1 MSKKID
7 VEQLLEKVS
16 ESKRDEYRKKLDKYQ
31 ENIVKCKELEK
42 AYKTKHEEVRN
53 MNELFKTLSEAMLKK
68 FQFDVDIVSFYITLF
83 EQLNSDVI
91 KQLDIDALKKEQ
103 KDWQDNL
110 TKTMESITD
119 IYKKIDDQTLA
130 KIKLDRN
137 TISQLEGFSKLDP
150 HQETDQETL
159 DRLTN

>member
-7 VEQLLEKVS
+7 VEQLLENVS

-53 MNELFKTLSEAMLKK
+53 MNELFKTLSDAMLKK

-83 EQLNSDVI
+83 EQLNSDDLP
-91 KQLDIDALKKEQ
+91 LDIDALKKEQ
-103 KDWQDNL
+103 KEWQDNL
-110 TKTMESITD
+110 TKTMQFITD
-119 IYKKIDDQTLA
+119 SYQKIDDQTLA
-130 KIKLDRN
+130 KLKLDRN